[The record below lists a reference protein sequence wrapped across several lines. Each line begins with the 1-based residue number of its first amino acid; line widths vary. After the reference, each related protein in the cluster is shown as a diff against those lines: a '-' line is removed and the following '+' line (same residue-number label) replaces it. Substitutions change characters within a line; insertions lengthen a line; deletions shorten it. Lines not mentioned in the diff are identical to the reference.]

1 MKSPCSVLYFFLFTD
16 SSTRQTATP
25 TPRAPDATTNDGAT
39 LDLITLTRQR
49 GGRRRCSLGHQS
61 SCFRCWPVVPPD
73 YYCVSV
79 SLACSPRCHRAP
91 SSSQVRYYLATQAV
105 TMELPCRSSP
115 PGLAT
120 VCYAEPSNSAGH
132 MPTPPIHHV
141 GCVHAAPCWSHPN
154 PAQLSMQIADL
165 GERER
170 GFGIFDF
177 LT

>member
-91 SSSQVRYYLATQAV
+91 SSSQVRYYLATVRLLPWSSHTDRRLQASPLSAMLSHRTPLATCPHHQS
-105 TMELPCRSSP
+105 TMSVVSTLPLAGHIQIQPSCPCRLLTS
-115 PGLAT
+115 
-120 VCYAEPSNSAGH
+120 
-132 MPTPPIHHV
+132 
-141 GCVHAAPCWSHPN
+141 
-154 PAQLSMQIADL
+154 
-165 GERER
+165 ERER
-170 GFGIFDF
+170 ERFWYI
-177 LT
+177 